1 MRRLLLLSLLVA
13 PVVGAQSVPDK
24 LRAWVAQHEATIVRD
39 AASLYRLPNLASDSV
54 NIRRNAA
61 ELIARLSARGVSAR
75 LLESPQGGPPAVY
88 GELRTPGATR
98 TVVLYA
104 HYDGQ
109 PVASGP
115 WTGDP
120 WSPVLRRLT
129 NGVMSDTVPWPT
141 LGQRVD
147 RDLRIYARSAS
158 DDKGPIIGMLA
169 ALDALQAQGIA
180 PTVNLKFFFEGEE
193 EDGSTRLASMLQ
205 AHRETLRA
213 DAWIF
218 ADGPVHVSGAPQLV
232 LGVRGVQGLTVTL
245 YGPSRPLH
253 SGHYGNWVPNPAVAL
268 SQVVASLRDTDG
280 RILIRDFYA
289 DVTPPTATERAAAMA
304 LSTTDD
310 SVRRSLGLT
319 RTEGQGAASA
329 ERIMGPALNVRGLRA
344 GGVGSAASN
353 AIPVS
358 ASASIDF
365 RLVPAQTP
373 ERIRTITEAHL
384 VALGYEVTHDP
395 QAVTRHAARERLA
408 LVEWDGGYRA
418 QRTAIDHPLVTALT
432 QVTRAAYGRA
442 PFVNPTLGGS
452 LPMYLFEE
460 ILGAPLVVLP
470 TVNADNNQHAPDE
483 NIRVGNLFD
492 SVVLFGTVMSTLD
505 AAWGRGAQ

>member
-1 MRRLLLLSLLVA
+1 
-13 PVVGAQSVPDK
+13 
-24 LRAWVAQHEATIVRD
+24 
-39 AASLYRLPNLASDSV
+39 
-54 NIRRNAA
+54 
-61 ELIARLSARGVSAR
+61 
-75 LLESPQGGPPAVY
+75 
-88 GELRTPGATR
+88 
-98 TVVLYA
+98 
-104 HYDGQ
+104 
-109 PVASGP
+109 
-115 WTGDP
+115 
-120 WSPVLRRLT
+120 
-129 NGVMSDTVPWPT
+129 
-141 LGQRVD
+141 
-147 RDLRIYARSAS
+147 
-158 DDKGPIIGMLA
+158 
-169 ALDALQAQGIA
+169 
-180 PTVNLKFFFEGEE
+180 
-193 EDGSTRLASMLQ
+193 
-205 AHRETLRA
+205 
-213 DAWIF
+213 
-218 ADGPVHVSGAPQLV
+218 VSGAPQLV

-483 NIRVGNLFD
+483 NIRAGNLFD